1 MRTYLLRRVALA
13 IPTIIGLTIIVFL
26 MVRILPGDVVDAMA
40 GGESTLD
47 PARKEAMLQR
57 LGLTEPL
64 HVQYFT
70 WLGEI
75 FSGELGYSL
84 RSPLPLRRDFFNA
97 LPITLE
103 LAFLASLIACG
114 LGIPLGVIAAV
125 RRNTPVDHGARL
137 LGTLG
142 LAVPNFYLATL
153 ALLLTSTML
162 HWVPGLFWIS
172 PWEDPIGNLKQM
184 ILPALCLSFGL
195 MAITVRM
202 TRATMQEVLSQDYI
216 RTARAKGLR
225 PNVVVVRHALR
236 NALIPVITIIGVQL
250 GYLLS
255 GSIII
260 EQIFGLPGIGWF
272 FLQGLLNR
280 DYPVI
285 QLIALFMVIMFVIL
299 NLITDVIYA
308 YVDPRIRYHGAD

>member
-26 MVRILPGDVVDAMA
+26 MVRLLPGDVIDAMA
-40 GGESTLD
+40 GGESTID
-47 PARKEAMLQR
+47 PARREAMLQR
-57 LGLTEPL
+57 LGLLEPL
-64 HVQYFT
+64 HVQYFK

-75 FSGELGYSL
+75 VSGDLGYSL
-84 RSPLPLRRDFFNA
+84 RSPLPLRKDFLSA
-97 LPITLE
+97 LPITFE
-103 LAFLASLIACG
+103 LGVLATLFACG
-114 LGIPLGVIAAV
+114 IGIPLGMIAAV
-125 RRNTPVDHGARL
+125 KRNSTVDNVARL
-137 LGTLG
+137 LGTVG
-142 LAVPNFYLATL
+142 LAIPSFYLATL
-153 ALLLTSTML
+153 ALLFTSTVL

-172 PWEDPIGNLKQM
+172 PLEDPLGNLKQM
-184 ILPALCLSFGL
+184 FLPALCLSFGL

-202 TRATMQEVLSQDYI
+202 TRATMQEVLTQDYV
-216 RTARAKGLR
+216 RTGHAKGLK
-225 PNVVVVRHALR
+225 PNTVIVRHALR

-255 GSIII
+255 GSVII

-280 DYPVI
+280 DYPAV
-285 QLIALFMVIMFVIL
+285 QLMALFMVVLFVIL

-308 YVDPRIRYHGAD
+308 YIDPRIRYHGAD

>member
-1 MRTYLLRRVALA
+1 VSKYILRRVALA
-13 IPTIIGLTIIVFL
+13 IPTILGLTIIVFL
-26 MVRILPGDVVDAMA
+26 MVRLLPGDVVDAMA

-47 PARKEAMLQR
+47 PARKQAMLER
-57 LGLTEPL
+57 LGLLEPL

-70 WLGEI
+70 WLGQI

-84 RSPLPLRRDFFNA
+84 RSPLPLRRDFLNA

-103 LAFLASLIACG
+103 LGFLAALIACIV
-114 LGIPLGVIAAV
+114 GIPLGVLAAV
-125 RRNTPVDHGARL
+125 KRNSPIDNGARL
-137 LGTLG
+137 LGTIG
-142 LAVPNFYLATL
+142 LAVPSFYLATL
-153 ALLLTSTML
+153 ALLFTSTVM

-172 PWEDPIGNLKQM
+172 PLEDPIGNLKQM
-184 ILPALCLSFGL
+184 FLPALCLSFGL

-202 TRATMQEVLSQDYI
+202 TRATMQEVLTQDYV
-216 RTARAKGLR
+216 RTSHAKGLK
-225 PNVVVVRHALR
+225 PNTVVVRHALR

-255 GSIII
+255 GSVII

-280 DYPVI
+280 DYPAI
-285 QLIALFMVIMFVIL
+285 QLMALFLVLLFVIL
-299 NLITDVIYA
+299 NLVTDVIYA
-308 YVDPRIRYHGAD
+308 YVDPRIRFHGAD

>member
-1 MRTYLLRRVALA
+1 LRTYILRRIALA

-26 MVRILPGDVVDAMA
+26 MVRLLPGDVLDAMA

-47 PARKEAMLQR
+47 PARREAMLER
-57 LGLTEPL
+57 LGLLQPL
-64 HVQYFT
+64 HIQYFN

-75 FSGELGYSL
+75 LSGDLGYSL
-84 RSPLPLRRDFFNA
+84 RSPLPLRRDFLNA

-103 LAFLASLIACG
+103 LGALATLFACA
-114 LGIPLGVIAAV
+114 LGIPLGMVAAV
-125 RRNTPVDHGARL
+125 KRNSMIDNLARL
-137 LGTLG
+137 IGTIG

-153 ALLLTSTML
+153 AILFTSTVL

-172 PWEDPIGNLKQM
+172 PLKDPLGNFKQM
-184 ILPALCLSFGL
+184 FLPAFVLSFGL

-202 TRATMQEVLSQDYI
+202 TRATMQEVLTQDYV
-216 RTARAKGLR
+216 RTAHAKGLQ
-225 PNVVVVRHALR
+225 PNVVIVKHALR
-236 NALIPVITIIGVQL
+236 NALIPVVTIIGIQM

-255 GSIII
+255 GSVII

-280 DYPVI
+280 DYPAV
-285 QLIALFMVIMFVIL
+285 QLMALFMVILFVIL
-299 NLITDVIYA
+299 NLVTDVIYA
-308 YVDPRIRYHGAD
+308 YIDPRIRFHGGD